1 MSPGKKASF
10 SLPAKMVPA
19 WYLLSD
25 FPTCSSSPPHP
36 KYITFYLVR
45 PGNTDISSQWVPYF
59 LLLVPSVPG
68 KVLCWKET
76 LVVPLLL
83 SLSLFLPFLPAV
95 LKQQMLANLTF
106 SSEVLASN
114 PNHQKSLEK
123 RIEDFWSTCALLWNA
138 SCWCSLPPGVL
149 FAIISTSASFIWKC
163 CADLIRLFLAYL
175 SWQPWCIW
183 NKAWPVDF
191 PSWDPGRR
199 YQPVHHTCNERGW
212 TKWLTI

>member
-25 FPTCSSSPPHP
+25 FPTCSSSPPHS

-95 LKQQMLANLTF
+95 LKQQTLANLTF

-123 RIEDFWSTCALLWNA
+123 DSKTFGPRVPSFETPAH
-138 SCWCSLPPGVL
+138 GVL
-149 FAIISTSASFIWKC
+149 YHRVSC
-163 CADLIRLFLAYL
+163 LLLFLPQLLLFGNA
-175 SWQPWCIW
+175 
-183 NKAWPVDF
+183 V
-191 PSWDPGRR
+191 
-199 YQPVHHTCNERGW
+199 
-212 TKWLTI
+212 LTWFDYS